1 MADCLRTAAHWAA
14 SGEFREK
21 RKKREKRKEGKI
33 VNFNKMPL
41 CLAVYSWLLKLP
53 DLLKWQKVAAKIW
66 QLSKRN
72 MPSSKYFN
80 FNAAQ

>member
-1 MADCLRTAAHWAA
+1 
-14 SGEFREK
+14 
-21 RKKREKRKEGKI
+21 
-33 VNFNKMPL
+33 MPL

>member
-1 MADCLRTAAHWAA
+1 MEINCISAHWAA

-21 RKKREKRKEGKI
+21 RKKGKKGNI

-53 DLLKWQKVAAKIW
+53 DLLKWQKVTAKIW

-72 MPSSKYFN
+72 MPLSKYFN

>member
-1 MADCLRTAAHWAA
+1 MHTGQLAANFAKK
-14 SGEFREK
+14 GKKGKKEK
-21 RKKREKRKEGKI
+21 KGKI

-53 DLLKWQKVAAKIW
+53 DLSKWQKVAAKIW